1 MFVSFSNYSSVTLMV
16 PPNELSSVHR
26 LTQYP
31 ITVAWVARPDWV
43 LKAWRT
49 KSSRPKVWAWRT
61 PKLPE
66 EYSAWLVL
74 LDSSKQGLT
83 RSLIQLSRRE
93 REFFPF
99 NLLFQMTT
107 RMSFFSISCYKT
119 RTRISF
125 FNFRLRDKNGN
136 RDCTTSRE
144 NFPESHL
151 LLAHV
156 LVHCMKSIRAY
167 NVKSSSTLFLDNI
180 LWNF

>member
-74 LDSSKQGLT
+74 LDSSKQGVT

-93 REFFPF
+93 RECFPF
-99 NLLFQMTT
+99 NLLFEMTT
-107 RMSFFSISCYKT
+107 RMSFFQSRATRREQEFPFSISGFET
-119 RTRISF
+119 RMGI
-125 FNFRLRDKNGN
+125 
-136 RDCTTSRE
+136 E
-144 NFPESHL
+144 IVP
-151 LLAHV
+151 LLARIFQNHIFC
-156 LVHCMKSIRAY
+156 LHMC
-167 NVKSSSTLFLDNI
+167 
-180 LWNF
+180 